1 MLLVVVWFLWFI
13 QTFPSK
19 LMDTFC
25 LQQRDWQK
33 LTLHAKLEW
42 SCILKAMV
50 VEEEGFVAPENAHIS
65 YQIPGDFPTGAPC
78 PSDPIFYLKYE
89 ASVQF
94 NYMLFSLHC
103 KWICFGCW
111 HLLTGFLRLFSRIL
125 LYEMVMVDC
134 RELMMEL
141 PWGLILLHACCTYE
155 RTFHYWRFV
164 TCDMFI
170 SINKW
175 LQNSKWINVCSFKRS
190 SRELKLKLWIIW
202 RCNISWYFRIDSIK
216 KRNGYIMS

>member
-1 MLLVVVWFLWFI
+1 MI
-13 QTFPSK
+13 
-19 LMDTFC
+19 
-25 LQQRDWQK
+25 
-33 LTLHAKLEW
+33 
-42 SCILKAMV
+42 
-50 VEEEGFVAPENAHIS
+50 FVIYS
-65 YQIPGDFPTGAPC
+65 DFPFKAHGYILLAAKRLAEANPSRQTGMKLHTESHGGGRRGFCCSWKC
-78 PSDPIFYLKYE
+78 PHFLSNSRWFSNGGSPPIGSHLLFKIWSLS
-89 ASVQF
+89 SVQ
-94 NYMLFSLHC
+94 LHVVFLASQMNMFC
-103 KWICFGCW
+103 CW

-134 RELMMEL
+134 QELMMEL

-155 RTFHYWRFV
+155 RTFHYWSFV